1 MSRLSIGACVKM
13 YGLAGIRS
21 KFGEEAEYRQAG
33 GRAMSIQVYGFWRS
47 IASFRVRVALRLKEL
62 PFEEIPIDIL
72 SGEQFEPGYAA
83 VNAERV
89 VPTFI
94 HDGHSVFQ
102 SLAIIEYL
110 EDIQPK
116 PRLIPED
123 AKERAYARSL
133 ALMTIADAHPLVV
146 PRVRNHLAKTFGADA
161 KAIEDWGKHW
171 TNEGLATYERLLAK
185 RPPAPFALGAQP
197 GLADICIAGQVI
209 SAHFLK
215 LELSAFPAVA
225 RLADRCFEMPAFATS
240 HPFEQPGFK
249 TAGAQH

>member
-1 MSRLSIGACVKM
+1 
-13 YGLAGIRS
+13 
-21 KFGEEAEYRQAG
+21 
-33 GRAMSIQVYGFWRS
+33 MSIQVYGFWRS
-47 IASFRVRVALRLKEL
+47 IASFRVRVALKLKGL

-72 SGEQFEPGYAA
+72 SGEQFKPGYEA

-110 EDIQPK
+110 EEIQPE
-116 PRLIPED
+116 PRLIPQD
-123 AKERAYARSL
+123 PKERAYARSL

-146 PRVRNHLAKTFGADA
+146 PRVRNHLAKAFGADA
-161 KAIEDWGKHW
+161 KVIEDWGKHW
-171 TNEGLATYERLLAK
+171 TIEGLATYERLFAH
-185 RPPAPFALGAQP
+185 RAPAPFALGAEP
-197 GLADICIAGQVI
+197 GLADICIAGQVVT
-209 SAHFLK
+209 AQYLK
-215 LELSAFPAVA
+215 LELNAFPVVA

-249 TAGAQH
+249 AAAAH

>member
-1 MSRLSIGACVKM
+1 MSRLSIE
-13 YGLAGIRS
+13 
-21 KFGEEAEYRQAG
+21 EEAKYRQAR
-33 GRAMSIQVYGFWRS
+33 GRAMNIQVYGFWRS
-47 IASFRVRVALRLKEL
+47 IASFRVRAALRLKEL

-171 TNEGLATYERLLAK
+171 TNEGLATYERLLAR
-185 RPPAPFALGAQP
+185 RPPAPFALGAEP

-215 LELSAFPAVA
+215 IELSAFPAVA

-249 TAGAQH
+249 TAGAHH